1 MCVCGWD
8 GLTYASGFLFNSFS
22 STRRTCTQIER
33 RRPLID
39 EVFGHGSVQ
48 AIYDALCAKLAAASE
63 EEEEEEDRAWLATA
77 KAALELECPASHVAT
92 FHAIRTAQRGQEKG
106 AWGIDQ
112 GLALEFV
119 AVGEL
124 GQRGDF
130 IEGVQ
135 TAVGDRKGETP
146 QWSLASWDAAAA
158 DPGFRMLLDKMTGA
172 GSIWDHIGGR
182 C

>member
-1 MCVCGWD
+1 MGPD
-8 GLTYASGFLFNSFS
+8 SYPSS

-63 EEEEEEDRAWLATA
+63 EEEEDKAWLATA

-92 FHAIRTAQRGQEKG
+92 FRAIRTAQRWRELG

-119 AVGEL
+119 AVGGL
-124 GQRGDF
+124 GLRGDF

-146 QWSLASWDAAAA
+146 EWSLASWDAAAA
-158 DPGFRMLLDKMTGA
+158 DPEILSLLDKMTAA
-172 GSIWDHIGGR
+172 GSIYDHIGGR